1 MLAARSA
8 DQSRLAYRL
17 ARALTEVLAPAPVA
31 GCLLVL
37 VAWHSADSAADAVR
51 WAVLVVLFAAV
62 VPMAYIVVGVRR
74 RRLSA
79 RHVGVRHERPLPL
92 LVGVASVLVGVGSL
106 VVLQAPRELVALEA
120 AMSVGLGTSLLVT
133 LAWKISIHAAVAAGA
148 LGVLVVGV
156 WSA

>member
-1 MLAARSA
+1 MRW
-8 DQSRLAYRL
+8 
-17 ARALTEVLAPAPVA
+17 RAVLA
-31 GCLLVL
+31 
-37 VAWHSADSAADAVR
+37 
-51 WAVLVVLFAAV
+51 VLFAAV

-120 AMSVGLGTSLLVT
+120 AMAVGLGTSLLVR
-133 LAWKISIHAAVAAGA
+133 LVWKISIHVAVAAGA
-148 LGVLVVGV
+148 VVILAWCLVLPGSSWRR
-156 WSA
+156 WSPRLAGRG